1 MNQRYCAGSGASGP
15 ATNVRGRC
23 PNEPGAFRRL
33 LGPPAFAATSRFGM
47 VVGERSGEVLMK
59 RKLATIVLV
68 GVVFGLGAVAV
79 TAAGAANS
87 TTTTTTTHCANP
99 APTPTTTRCR

>member
-1 MNQRYCAGSGASGP
+1 MYGVVAPTSLARFADSSA
-15 ATNVRGRC
+15 R
-23 PNEPGAFRRL
+23 
-33 LGPPAFAATSRFGM
+33 PPFAATRRFGM
-47 VVGERSGEVLMK
+47 VVGKRSGEVLMK